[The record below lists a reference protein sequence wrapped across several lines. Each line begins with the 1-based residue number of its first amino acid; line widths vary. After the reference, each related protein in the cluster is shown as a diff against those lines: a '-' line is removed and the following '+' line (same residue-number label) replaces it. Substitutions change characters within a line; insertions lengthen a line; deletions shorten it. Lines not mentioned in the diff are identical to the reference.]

1 MDLVIDPSGEV
12 RCLYGEAIALSSLGV
27 CSIGRASHVEPTR
40 EGKWQVDLAPV
51 KGPVLGPFDRR
62 SEALE
67 AEATWLWRHR
77 IAPGSA
83 PPLTSGLY

>member
-27 CSIGRASHVEPTR
+27 CSIGRASHVEPIAA
-40 EGKWQVDLAPV
+40 GKWQADLAPV

-67 AEATWLWRHR
+67 AEAKWLWHHC
-77 IAPGSA
+77 IAPGPA
-83 PPLTSGLY
+83 PHLTSGIY